1 MFPFQILVRTEPAR
15 SRRPSAVASL
25 SFLLAAFG
33 SIAFGLGAEAN
44 TAWRLL
50 SNAQVDARG
59 VFLQQVLVE
68 PPLGCPP
75 LRLAPAPALTQT
87 TVITRTQILELLR
100 LQAPELATTNWTG
113 PQQITIQRRS
123 RPLEE
128 PEVLERLTAVLQK
141 ESVRDRGELELRL
154 TRPWPA
160 TLIADEACAVR
171 ILELPTAGVSQSFI
185 VRFELLAGKE
195 SLGTWQ
201 VPVQARIWREVWISG
216 SPLPRGQSLRTADL
230 VAERRDI
237 LAFRDALPAVA
248 FEDPA
253 LELAENLVAGV
264 PLTLRMIRSRPL
276 IHRGT
281 VVDAVVADG
290 SMTISIKVEAL
301 EDGLRGQSVRVRNLK
316 SRHEFWGKVQ
326 NEETIL
332 VTL

>member
-1 MFPFQILVRTEPAR
+1 
-15 SRRPSAVASL
+15 
-25 SFLLAAFG
+25 
-33 SIAFGLGAEAN
+33 
-44 TAWRLL
+44 
-50 SNAQVDARG
+50 
-59 VFLQQVLVE
+59 
-68 PPLGCPP
+68 
-75 LRLAPAPALTQT
+75 
-87 TVITRTQILELLR
+87 
-100 LQAPELATTNWTG
+100 
-113 PQQITIQRRS
+113 
-123 RPLEE
+123 
-128 PEVLERLTAVLQK
+128 
-141 ESVRDRGELELRL
+141 
-154 TRPWPA
+154 
-160 TLIADEACAVR
+160 
-171 ILELPTAGVSQSFI
+171 
-185 VRFELLAGKE
+185 
-195 SLGTWQ
+195 
-201 VPVQARIWREVWISG
+201 
-216 SPLPRGQSLRTADL
+216 LRTADL